1 MIRTRDLVIFVV
13 ILLFLLLCIAVTLV
27 RDIQFTSQGLVFDI
41 GMQDEETAFTATGD
55 KKEINREDIITRLR
69 NALAQ
74 NDSAVEVSPSV
85 EETVDTASEDS
96 DDAEEEN
103 DAATG
108 ALMCGGDDA
117 ESLARSWPLSGV
129 SFVTQE
135 SLRSVVHTDASSP
148 VAQTS
153 ASSTAVAAPAV
164 QKTLIVLP
172 LTAYAAASPS
182 CLPSEVVGITTT
194 GSLMYNN
201 EASFYK
207 GYGAEYLIGYARD
220 GFPIYGY
227 YQGEVDACGGYAH
240 ASGYRYTVSPD
251 RDYLIGCYKATPS
264 SFVVR

>member
-1 MIRTRDLVIFVV
+1 MRAMIRTRDLVIFVAV
-13 ILLFLLLCIAVTLV
+13 LLFLLLCIAITLV
-27 RDIQFTSQGLVFDI
+27 RDIQFTSQGLPFDL
-41 GMQDEETAFTATGD
+41 GAQDGEESFTATGE

-74 NDSAVEVSPSV
+74 NDPAVEVSPSV
-85 EETVDTASEDS
+85 EETTEITSEDL
-96 DDAEEEN
+96 DAVEAEN
-103 DAATG
+103 DATAG
-108 ALMCGGDDA
+108 VLMCGGDDA

-135 SLRSVVHTDASSP
+135 SLRSVVHADVSAP
-148 VAQTS
+148 PAQTT
-153 ASSTAVAAPAV
+153 ATGTAAVAS
-164 QKTLIVLP
+164 KTLIVLP
-172 LTAYAAASPS
+172 LTAYPAASPS

-227 YQGEVDACGGYAH
+227 YQGEVDACGGYVH

-251 RDYLIGCYKATPS
+251 REYLIGCYIATPS